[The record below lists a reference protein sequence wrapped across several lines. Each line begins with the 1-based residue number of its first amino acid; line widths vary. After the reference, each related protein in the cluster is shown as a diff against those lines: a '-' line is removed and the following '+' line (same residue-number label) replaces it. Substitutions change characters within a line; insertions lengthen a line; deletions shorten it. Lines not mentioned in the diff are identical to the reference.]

1 MQSQLEPACKTH
13 WTHVPKYL
21 KIEILCHTAMP
32 KRHVYWKPFSLVSA
46 ATVHQDLPN
55 LLLFSLS
62 VVSNSLWPLWI
73 VVTQASLSLGF
84 SGKSTEEGC
93 HFLYQ
98 EIFLTRHQT
107 HISCISCLDR
117 RVLYQCATWGSPLP
131 NLLSAT
137 VIHFPISHSNVY
149 AWFCKI
155 NLVKLKVA
163 S

>member
-62 VVSNSLWPLWI
+62 VVSNSFVTPVDCSHPGFSVLGIFRQEYWRRLPLPSPGDLPD
-73 VVTQASLSLGF
+73 QASNPHLLHLLPRQAGSLPMRHL
-84 SGKSTEEGC
+84 GKPPSQPTIC
-93 HFLYQ
+93 
-98 EIFLTRHQT
+98 
-107 HISCISCLDR
+107 
-117 RVLYQCATWGSPLP
+117 
-131 NLLSAT
+131 
-137 VIHFPISHSNVY
+137 HSNS
-149 AWFCKI
+149 
-155 NLVKLKVA
+155 LPHLT
-163 S
+163 

>member
-62 VVSNSLWPLWI
+62 VVSNSF
-73 VVTQASLSLGF
+73 VTPVAKVGSQDIAGIIGKLGL
-84 SGKSTEEGC
+84 GEQKEAGQRLTEFCQENALVIANTLFQQ
-93 HFLYQ
+93 HKRWLYTWTSPNGQ
-98 EIFLTRHQT
+98 HWNQT
-107 HISCISCLDR
+107 DYILCSRRWRNCIQLEKKKRPGADC
-117 RVLYQCATWGSPLP
+117 GS
-131 NLLSAT
+131 
-137 VIHFPISHSNVY
+137 
-149 AWFCKI
+149 
-155 NLVKLKVA
+155 
-163 S
+163 